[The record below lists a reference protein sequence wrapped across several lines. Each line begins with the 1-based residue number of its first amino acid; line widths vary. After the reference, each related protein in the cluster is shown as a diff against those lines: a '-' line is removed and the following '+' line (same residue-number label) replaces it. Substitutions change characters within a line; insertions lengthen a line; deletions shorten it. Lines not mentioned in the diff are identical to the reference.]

1 MVQRSGVQL
10 YEDLSIL
17 ELRHIHLF
25 DSDWMPDLAW
35 FALRLQDWMSDVKQV
50 RSPEVA
56 GGEEDAMH
64 VSKQA
69 WTSVH
74 AM

>member
-35 FALRLQDWMSDVKQV
+35 FALRLQDWMSDVK
-50 RSPEVA
+50 
-56 GGEEDAMH
+56 
-64 VSKQA
+64 
-69 WTSVH
+69 
-74 AM
+74 